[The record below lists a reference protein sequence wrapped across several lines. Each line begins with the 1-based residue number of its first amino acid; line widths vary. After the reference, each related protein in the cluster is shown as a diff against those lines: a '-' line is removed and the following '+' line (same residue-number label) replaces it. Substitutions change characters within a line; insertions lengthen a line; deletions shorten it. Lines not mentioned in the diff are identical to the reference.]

1 MNETLLRTLKTACS
15 EAEILDALARL
26 VYKVHGDGEPEI
38 PTVEALAGWLP
49 MAPEKAR
56 VEAGELLKQLPWHLF
71 PDEILEKDG
80 DPERA
85 RWQTA
90 AADDQ
95 RGPGHA
101 RSARETELR
110 WSTSAMARR
119 GPAAA
124 APAGAPGARL
134 VEAAR

>member
-26 VYKVHGDGEPEI
+26 VYKVHGEGEPEI

-56 VEAGELLKQLPWHLF
+56 VEADELLKQLPWHLF
-71 PDEILEKDG
+71 LDEILEKDG
-80 DPERA
+80 DLKRRPVANGGCGRP
-85 RWQTA
+85 
-90 AADDQ
+90 

-101 RSARETELR
+101 RSARGPEPR
-110 WSTSAMARR
+110 GST
-119 GPAAA
+119 
-124 APAGAPGARL
+124 
-134 VEAAR
+134 